1 MKKLSK
7 FLLFLFVIPI
17 CISEVSSGFGVE
29 IGIANANE
37 EFKAKPYF
45 HKNPLRE
52 YSVILTPEGYY
63 PNRIVAFE
71 GEKVRFFVTSTEGQK
86 GCFIVDDHKIFLSA
100 KKGEIAE
107 AEIQFKTAG
116 KYKFFCPSSK
126 HKGYITVLEKF
137 DEEKI
142 KKKARDIASARRPT
156 YWLPK
161 NYD

>member
-17 CISEVSSGFGVE
+17 CFSEGSL
-29 IGIANANE
+29 IIASAKAYD
-37 EFKAKPYF
+37 EFKAKSYF
-45 HKNPLRE
+45 HKNPIRE
-52 YSVILTPEGYY
+52 YSIILTPEGYY
-63 PNRIVAFE
+63 PNRIMAFE
-71 GEKVRFFVTSTEGQK
+71 GEKVRFFVTSTEGSA

-100 KKGEIAE
+100 KKGQVAE
-107 AEIQFKTAG
+107 AEIEFKIAG
-116 KYKFFCPSSK
+116 KFKFFCPSSK

-137 DEEKI
+137 NEEVI
-142 KKKARDIASARRPT
+142 KKKTREIASERRPT